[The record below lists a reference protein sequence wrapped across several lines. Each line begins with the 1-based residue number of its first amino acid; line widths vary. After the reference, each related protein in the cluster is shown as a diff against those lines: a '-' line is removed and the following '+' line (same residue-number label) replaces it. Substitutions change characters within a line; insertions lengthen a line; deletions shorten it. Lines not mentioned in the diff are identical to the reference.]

1 MKTIEDILQK
11 YPTSLFTRDSD
22 SEIGRKWQAD
32 LELLNEV
39 RSVLESIKGTTDYK
53 IQSGAILDLI
63 GKNLKQPRNGMDD
76 FRFRIFLSI
85 AQQKQKSKGDI
96 YSMNEIGSQILAGTG
111 TLYEIQELCYSGIPM
126 FLDGSLT
133 LNGEYPL
140 SGSSKRPATIRVIFS
155 GSIDSVVVSPEF
167 NKAIAQI
174 RAGGVR
180 SIINYRFETSTLS
193 GRLYGFALRS
203 SILDG
208 TWPLNGFT
216 ILSGSNV
223 GIQPYEIAFGT
234 GGLQSGIPRLP
245 QDTDTGLQNEVFRK
259 LVEIQNNPEG
269 TRSFKATIKQSELIG
284 QSINEI
290 GLFDEDGGL
299 LFVKTFPSKPKDNLI
314 VYDFIINE
322 EFL

>member
-1 MKTIEDILQK
+1 M
-11 YPTSLFTRDSD
+11 
-22 SEIGRKWQAD
+22 
-32 LELLNEV
+32 
-39 RSVLESIKGTTDYK
+39 
-53 IQSGAILDLI
+53 ILDLI
-63 GKNLKQPRNGMDD
+63 GKNLKQPRNGLDD

-85 AQQKQKSKGDI
+85 ARQKQKSKGDI

-133 LNGEYPL
+133 LNGEYLL

-180 SIINYRFETSTLS
+180 SIINYRFKTSTLS

-208 TWPLNGFT
+208 TWSLNGFT

-223 GIQPYEIAFGT
+223 GIQPYEIAFGI
-234 GGLQSGIPRLP
+234 GGLESGILRPP

-314 VYDFIINE
+314 VYDFIIKE

>member
-1 MKTIEDILQK
+1 MKSIDAILQK
-11 YPTSLFTRDSD
+11 YPTSLFNRDPD
-22 SEIGRKWQAD
+22 SEIGRKWKAD

-39 RSVLESIKGTTDYK
+39 RTTLESIRGVSDYR
-53 IQSGAILDLI
+53 IRNGAILDLI

-76 FRFRIFLSI
+76 FRYRIFLSI
-85 AQQKQKSKGDI
+85 ARQKQKSKGDI

-111 TLYEIQELCYSGIPM
+111 TLYEIQELCYSGAPM

-155 GSIDSVVVSPEF
+155 GSIDTVVVSPEF

-193 GRLYGFALRS
+193 GKLYGFALRS
-203 SILDG
+203 SMFDG

-216 ILSGSNV
+216 ILSGDKV

-234 GGLQSGIPRLP
+234 GGLISGIPRPP
-245 QDTDTGLQNEVFRK
+245 QDSDTGLQNEVFRK
-259 LVEIQNNPEG
+259 LAEIQNNPDG
-269 TRSFKATIKQSELIG
+269 TRSFKTTIKQSELIG
-284 QSINEI
+284 QSINELA
-290 GLFDEDGGL
+290 LFEEDGNL
-299 LFVKTFPSKPKDNLI
+299 LFLKTFPSKPKDNLI
-314 VYDFIINE
+314 VYDFVINE
-322 EFL
+322 EFQ